1 MYEVYDFMKRWFY
14 EIWTALEILGH
25 MVFMWFQT
33 VLALEADVLA
43 EEIDTHTNLTCPR
56 SSAQL

>member
-1 MYEVYDFMKRWFY
+1 MYEVYDFRKRLLWLY

-33 VLALEADVLA
+33 VLALEK
-43 EEIDTHTNLTCPR
+43 LTF
-56 SSAQL
+56 